1 MLNPDPG
8 AAAATATPAPALT
21 NHDTPF
27 DADRVRTRSAA
38 LAAELSGIEWITD
51 GRVERLSQDFYWF
64 SPVLKR
70 QLQHLRA
77 DAVARP
83 RTEAEVVAVV
93 GACAR
98 QGVPITVRGSGTGN
112 YGQCMPL
119 HGGVI
124 LDLSAYNQLLWARP
138 GVARA
143 QAGIRMMDLDKQ
155 TQAGVA
161 GPDGRATPWELRCV
175 PSTFRSATLGGLYG
189 GGFGGVGSINF
200 GPLAS
205 TGNVLGVRALSIEPE
220 PQAIELRAPEAL
232 LLHHVYGTNG
242 IVLELEVGL
251 APAHDWL
258 EAIVC
263 FEGADDAAGFDAALG
278 FADALAA
285 APGIVKKSVTLLA
298 APIPDLLLQAV
309 PWMKGTMT
317 PGSHAVFVLVAEFA
331 EPGFAQLVAEHGGT
345 VTLRKTAAEV
355 KASNRTL
362 VEYTWN
368 HTTLHA
374 MKVDKG
380 LTYIQSGF
388 AAGAHLAQA
397 KALRRQLG
405 DEVLVHLEFIRTKEG
420 AMTCSGLQLVRYSS
434 DDRLDAIMQ
443 AHRDAGVYI
452 ANPHV
457 WRVED
462 GKQGQVNPD
471 IVSTKLRL
479 DPAGLLN
486 PGKLKGWAQ
495 REQIMADAA
504 AGRLQLPGLA
514 TLPRF

>member
-1 MLNPDPG
+1 MSFD
-8 AAAATATPAPALT
+8 PAL
-21 NHDTPF
+21 
-27 DADRVRTRSAA
+27 VRERCAA
-38 LAAELSGIEWITD
+38 LPAALPAIEWITD
-51 GRVERLSQDFYWF
+51 QRVERLSQDFYWF

-70 QLQHLRA
+70 QLQTLRA

-83 RTEAEVVAVV
+83 KTEDEIRAVVA
-93 GACAR
+93 ACAR
-98 QGVPITVRGSGTGN
+98 ERLPITVRGSGTGN

-124 LDLSAYNQLLWARP
+124 LDLSAYNQLLWCRG

-143 QAGIRMMDLDKQ
+143 QAGIRMMEMDKQ
-155 TQAGVA
+155 TQPEGH
-161 GPDGRATPWELRCV
+161 ELRCV

-205 TGNVLGVRALSIEPE
+205 TGNVLGVRAMSIEAE
-220 PQAIELRAPEAL
+220 PKTVELRAPEAL

-242 IVLELEVGL
+242 LVLELEVAL
-251 APAHDWL
+251 APAHPWL

-263 FEGADDAAGFDAALG
+263 FDSFDAAIEFG
-278 FADALAA
+278 DALAS

-298 APIPDLLLQAV
+298 APIPDLLLAAT
-309 PWMKGTMT
+309 PLLKGTMQA
-317 PGSHAVFVLVAEFA
+317 GSHAVLVLVAECN
-331 EPGFAQLVAEHGGT
+331 EPGFVQLVDEFSGI
-345 VTLRKTAAEV
+345 VTHRKTASEV
-355 KASNRTL
+355 KASNRTI

-388 AAGAHLAQA
+388 AAGRHVQQA
-397 KALRRQLG
+397 KVLRQLLG
-405 DEVLVHLEFIRTKEG
+405 DEVLTHLEFIRTKEG
-420 AMTCSGLQLVRYSS
+420 AMNCSGLQLVRYR
-434 DDRLDAIMQ
+434 DDERLNQVMQ
-443 AHRDAGVYI
+443 THRDHGVYI

-457 WRVED
+457 YIVED
-462 GKQGQVNPD
+462 GKQGQVNPE
-471 IVSTKLRL
+471 VVATKMRF

-486 PGKLKGWAQ
+486 PGKLRGWDQ
-495 REQIMADAA
+495 REQILADMA
-504 AGRLQLPGLA
+504 AGAVSLT

>member
-1 MLNPDPG
+1 MNFDR
-8 AAAATATPAPALT
+8 ARVTA
-21 NHDTPF
+21 D
-27 DADRVRTRSAA
+27 SAA
-38 LAAELSGIEWITD
+38 LAARLSDIEWITD
-51 GRVERLSQDFYWF
+51 SRVERLSQDFYWF

-70 QLQHLRA
+70 ELEGLRA

-83 RTEAEVVAVV
+83 RTEEQVRAVVA
-93 GACAR
+93 ACA
-98 QGVPITVRGSGTGN
+98 QSHLPITVRGSGTGN

-124 LDLSAYNQLLWARP
+124 LDLSAYNQLLWTRP

-143 QAGIRMMDLDKQ
+143 QAGIRMMEMDKQ
-155 TQAGVA
+155 MAPQG
-161 GPDGRATPWELRCV
+161 WELRCV
-175 PSTFRSATLGGLYG
+175 PSTYRSATLGGLYG
-189 GGFGGVGSINF
+189 GGFGGVGSINY

-205 TGNVLGVRALSIEPE
+205 TGNVLGVRAMSIEPE
-220 PQAIELRAPEAL
+220 PRTVELRAPEAL

-242 IVLELEVGL
+242 LVLELEVAL
-251 APAHDWL
+251 APAHPWL

-263 FEGADDAAGFDAALG
+263 FESFDAALEFG
-278 FADALAA
+278 DTLAS

-298 APIPDLLLQAV
+298 APIPDLLLAAT
-309 PWMKGTMT
+309 PLLKGAMNA
-317 PGSHAVFVLVAEFA
+317 GAHAVFVLVAEFA
-331 EPGFAQLVAEHGGT
+331 EPALQQLVKDSGGQ
-345 VTLRKTAAEV
+345 VTHRKTAEEV
-355 KASNRTL
+355 RSSNRTI

-388 AAGAHLAQA
+388 QAGQHLQQA
-397 KALRRQLG
+397 RALRALLG
-405 DEVLVHLEFIRTKEG
+405 DEVPVHLEFIRTKEG

-434 DDRLDAIMQ
+434 DERLNQIMQ
-443 AHRDAGVYI
+443 IHREHGVYI

-462 GKQGQVNPD
+462 GKQGQINADV
-471 IVSTKLRL
+471 VATKMRF

-486 PGKLKGWAQ
+486 PGKLRGWEQ
-495 REQIMADAA
+495 REAVMADAA
-504 AGRLQLPGLA
+504 AGRISLS

>member
-1 MLNPDPG
+1 MNFDPQQVRAG
-8 AAAATATPAPALT
+8 AQALT
-21 NHDTPF
+21 T
-27 DADRVRTRSAA
+27 
-38 LAAELSGIEWITD
+38 ELSAIEWITD
-51 GRVERLSQDFYWF
+51 NRVERLSQDFYWF

-70 QLQHLRA
+70 QLEALRA

-83 RTEAEVVAVV
+83 NSEDQIRAVVA
-93 GACAR
+93 GCAR
-98 QGVPITVRGSGTGN
+98 RGVPITVRGSGTGN

-124 LDLSAYNQLLWARP
+124 LDLSAYNKLLWCEK
-138 GVARA
+138 GVGRA
-143 QAGIRMMDLDKQ
+143 QAGIRMMEMDRQ
-155 TQAGVA
+155 TQLIQD
-161 GPDGRATPWELRCV
+161 GPGPGLGWELRCV

-189 GGFGGVGSINF
+189 GGFGGVGSINY
-200 GPLAS
+200 GPLAA
-205 TGNVLGVRALSIEPE
+205 TGNVLGIKAMTIEPE
-220 PQAIELRAPEAL
+220 PKTVELRAPEAL

-242 IVLELEVGL
+242 LVLELEVAL
-251 APAHDWL
+251 APAFPWH

-263 FEGADDAAGFDAALG
+263 FEGFDAAIE

-285 APGIVKKSVTLLA
+285 APGLVKKSVTLLA
-298 APIPDLLLQAV
+298 APIPDLLLAAT
-309 PWMKGTMT
+309 PLLKGTMA

-331 EPGFAQLVAEHGGT
+331 HAGFEQLVKDFGGS
-345 VTLRKTAAEV
+345 VTFSKNAAET
-355 KASNRTL
+355 KASNRTI

-374 MKVDKG
+374 MKVDKS

-388 AAGAHLAQA
+388 DAGRHVQQA
-397 KALRRQLG
+397 KALRAQLG

-420 AMTCSGLQLVRYSS
+420 AMNCSGLQLVRYAS
-434 DDRLDAIMQ
+434 DERLNEIMQ
-443 AHRDAGVYI
+443 IHRDAGVYI

-457 WRVED
+457 YIVED

-471 IVSTKLRL
+471 VVATKMRF

-486 PGKLKGWAQ
+486 PGKLRGWEQ
-495 REQIMADAA
+495 RASIMADVA
-504 AGRLQLPGLA
+504 AGKVSLA

>member
-1 MLNPDPG
+1 MTQTFDPVQTQ
-8 AAAATATPAPALT
+8 A
-21 NHDTPF
+21 
-27 DADRVRTRSAA
+27 RSVA

-51 GRVERLSQDFYWF
+51 SRVERLSQDFYWF

-70 QLQHLRA
+70 QLSALRA

-83 RTEAEVVAVV
+83 KTEDEIRAVVA
-93 GACAR
+93 GCAQ
-98 QGVPITVRGSGTGN
+98 QGLPITVRGSGTGN

-124 LDLSAYNQLLWARP
+124 LDLSAYNQLLWCKP

-143 QAGIRMMDLDKQ
+143 QAGIRMMEMDKL
-155 TQAGVA
+155 TQ
-161 GPDGRATPWELRCV
+161 PDGWELRCV

-205 TGNVLGVRALSIEPE
+205 TGNVLGLRAMSIEPE
-220 PQAIELRAPEAL
+220 PKVVELRAPEAL
-232 LLHHVYGTNG
+232 LLHHVYGTSG
-242 IVLELEVGL
+242 LVLELEVAL
-251 APAHDWL
+251 APAHPWL

-263 FEGADDAAGFDAALG
+263 FDSFDAAIEFG
-278 FADALAA
+278 DALAG

-298 APIPDLLLQAV
+298 SPIPDLLLAAT
-309 PWMKGTMT
+309 PLLKGTMRS
-317 PGSHAVFVLVAEFA
+317 GGHAVLVLVAEFS
-331 EPGFAQLVAEHGGT
+331 EPGFLQLVAEFSGNGT
-345 VTLRKTAAEV
+345 YRKTAAEV
-355 KASNRTL
+355 KASNRTI

-388 AAGAHLAQA
+388 AAGQHVRQA
-397 KALRRQLG
+397 KALRALLG
-405 DEVLVHLEFIRTKEG
+405 DEVLTHLEFIRTMEG
-420 AMTCSGLQLVRYSS
+420 AMNCSGLQLVRYTT
-434 DDRLDAIMQ
+434 DERLNQIMQ
-443 AHRDAGVYI
+443 THRDAGVYI

-457 WRVED
+457 YIVED

-471 IVSTKLRL
+471 VVATKMRF

-486 PGKLKGWAQ
+486 PGKLRGWED

-504 AGRLQLPGLA
+504 AGAVSLA
-514 TLPRF
+514 TLPQF

>member
-1 MLNPDPG
+1 MNAPTFADPDFEPARVRERTAAI
-8 AAAATATPAPALT
+8 AAALPG
-21 NHDTPF
+21 
-27 DADRVRTRSAA
+27 V
-38 LAAELSGIEWITD
+38 EWITD
-51 GRVERLSQDFYWF
+51 NRVERLSQDFYWF

-70 QLQHLRA
+70 QLEGLRA

-83 RTEAEVVAVV
+83 RTEDEIRAIV

-98 QGVPITVRGSGTGN
+98 ERLPITVRGSGTGN

-124 LDLSAYNQLLWARP
+124 LDLSAYNRLLWTRP

-143 QAGIRMMDLDKQ
+143 QAGIRMIEMDRQ
-155 TQAGVA
+155 MQAAAAEPGSTLGA
-161 GPDGRATPWELRCV
+161 WELRCV

-189 GGFGGVGSINF
+189 GGFGGVGSVNF

-205 TGNVLGVRALSIEPE
+205 TGNVHGVRAMTIEPE
-220 PQAIELRAPEAL
+220 PQAVELRAPEAL

-242 IVLELEVGL
+242 LVLELEVGT
-251 APAHDWL
+251 APAHPWL

-263 FEGADDAAGFDAALG
+263 FDTYEAALEFG
-278 FADALAA
+278 SALAG
-285 APGIVKKSVTLLA
+285 APGIVKKSVTLMA
-298 APIPDLLLQAV
+298 APIPDLLMQAS
-309 PWMKGTMT
+309 PPLAGAMT
-317 PGSHAVFVLVAEFA
+317 PGAHAVFVLVAEFS
-331 EPGFAQLVAEHGGT
+331 EHGLQQMVADFGGT
-345 VTLRKTAAEV
+345 VTLRKTAEEV
-355 KASNRTL
+355 RRSNRTL

-374 MKVDKG
+374 LKVDKG

-388 AAGAHLAQA
+388 DPARHVQQA
-397 KALRRQLG
+397 KELRRKLG

-420 AMTCSGLQLVRYSS
+420 AMNCSGLQLIRYTT
-434 DDRLDAIMQ
+434 DARLNEIMQ
-443 AHRDAGVYI
+443 IHRDHGVYI

-457 WRVED
+457 YIVED

-471 IVSTKLRL
+471 IVATKMRF
-479 DPAGLLN
+479 DPLGLLN
-486 PGKLKGWAQ
+486 PGKLRGWGQ

-504 AGRLQLPGLA
+504 SGKVRLT

>member
-1 MLNPDPG
+1 MTNPFDPAQVRDRT
-8 AAAATATPAPALT
+8 AALTQALPAL
-21 NHDTPF
+21 
-27 DADRVRTRSAA
+27 
-38 LAAELSGIEWITD
+38 EWITD

-64 SPVLKR
+64 SPILKR
-70 QLQHLRA
+70 QLEGLRA

-83 RTEAEVVAVV
+83 KTEDEIRAVVA
-93 GACAR
+93 ACAQ
-98 QGVPITVRGSGTGN
+98 QGLPITVRGSGTGN

-124 LDLSAYNQLLWARP
+124 LDLSAYNQLLWQKP

-143 QAGIRMMDLDKQ
+143 QAGIRMMEMDRQ
-155 TQAGVA
+155 TQPQG
-161 GPDGRATPWELRCV
+161 WELRCV

-189 GGFGGVGSINF
+189 GGFGGVGSINH

-205 TGNVLGVRALSIEPE
+205 TGNVLGVRAMTIEPE
-220 PQAIELRAPEAL
+220 PKTVELRAPEAL

-242 IVLELEVGL
+242 LVLELEVGL
-251 APAHDWL
+251 APAHPWL

-263 FEGADDAAGFDAALG
+263 FEGFDAAIE
-278 FADALAA
+278 FADTLAA

-309 PWMKGTMT
+309 PVLAGSMMPGT
-317 PGSHAVFVLVAEFA
+317 HAVFVLVAEFC
-331 EPGFAQLVAEHGGT
+331 EQPLLQLVQEFGGT
-345 VTLRKTAAEV
+345 VGYRKTADEV
-355 KASNRTL
+355 KKSNRTI

-374 MKVDKG
+374 MKVDKA

-388 AAGAHLAQA
+388 PAGPHVEKA
-397 KALRRQLG
+397 KALRQLLG
-405 DEVLVHLEFIRTKEG
+405 DEVLVHLEFIRSKEG
-420 AMTCSGLQLVRYSS
+420 TMTCSGLQLVRYSS
-434 DDRLDAIMQ
+434 DERLNEIMQ
-443 AHRDAGVYI
+443 IHRDAGVYI

-457 WRVED
+457 YIVED
-462 GKQGQVNPD
+462 GKQGQVNAD
-471 IVSTKLRL
+471 VVATKMRF
-479 DPAGLLN
+479 DPLGLLN
-486 PGKLKGWAQ
+486 PGKLRGWAQ

-504 AGRLQLPGLA
+504 AGKVSLS

>member
-1 MLNPDPG
+1 MSVE
-8 AAAATATPAPALT
+8 
-21 NHDTPF
+21 HF
-27 DADRVRTRSAA
+27 DAAQVRAGTAAIVSA
-38 LAAELSGIEWITD
+38 LASIEWITD
-51 GRVERLSQDFYWF
+51 ARVERLSQDFYWF

-70 QLQHLRA
+70 QLEGLRA

-83 RTEAEVVAVV
+83 KSEDEIRAVV
-93 GACAR
+93 SACA
-98 QGVPITVRGSGTGN
+98 QAGLPITVRGSGTGN

-124 LDLSAYNQLLWARP
+124 LDLSAYNQLVWHRG

-143 QAGIRMMDLDKQ
+143 QSGIRMMEMDKQ
-155 TQAGVA
+155 TPQ
-161 GPDGRATPWELRCV
+161 WELRCV

-189 GGFGGVGSINF
+189 GGFGGVGSINH

-205 TGNVLGVRALSIEPE
+205 TGNVLGVKAMTIEPH
-220 PQAIELRAPEAL
+220 PLTVELRAPEAL

-242 IVLELEVGL
+242 IVLELEVAL
-251 APAHDWL
+251 APAFPWL

-263 FEGADDAAGFDAALG
+263 FEGFDAALE
-278 FADALAA
+278 FADALAS

-298 APIPDLLLQAV
+298 APIPDLLMHATPLLKQA
-309 PWMKGTMT
+309 MT
-317 PGSHAVFVLVAEFA
+317 PLSHAVVVLVAEFA
-331 EPGFAQLVAEHGGT
+331 ESALLQLVEDFGGN
-345 VTLRKTAAEV
+345 VTLRRTADEN
-355 KASNRTL
+355 KKSNRTL

-388 AAGAHLAQA
+388 RAGDHVRQA
-397 KALRRQLG
+397 KELRQLFG

-420 AMTCSGLQLVRYSS
+420 AMNCSGLQLVRYTS
-434 DDRLDAIMQ
+434 DERLNQIMQ
-443 AHRDAGVYI
+443 IHRDHGVYI

-457 WRVED
+457 YIVED

-471 IVSTKLRL
+471 VVATKLRF
-479 DPAGLLN
+479 DPRGLLN
-486 PGKLKGWAQ
+486 PGKLRGWQ
-495 REQIMADAA
+495 ERERIMADAA
-504 AGRLQLPGLA
+504 AVRVSLG
-514 TLPRF
+514 TLPSF

>member
-1 MLNPDPG
+1 M
-8 AAAATATPAPALT
+8 TS
-21 NHDTPF
+21 PF
-27 DADRVRTRSAA
+27 DAAQTAARTQAIAA
-38 LAAELSGIEWITD
+38 DLAAVEWITD
-51 GRVERLSQDFYWF
+51 GRVERPSQDFYWF

-70 QLQHLRA
+70 QLEGLRA

-83 RTEAEVVAVV
+83 KTEDEIRAVVA
-93 GACAR
+93 ACAR
-98 QGVPITVRGSGTGN
+98 QGVPITARGSGTGN

-124 LDLSAYNQLLWARP
+124 LDLSAYNQLLWCKP

-143 QAGIRMMDLDKQ
+143 QAGIRMMEMDRK
-155 TQAGVA
+155 TQAEG
-161 GPDGRATPWELRCV
+161 WELRCV

-189 GGFGGVGSINF
+189 GGFGGVGSINH

-205 TGNVLGVRALSIEPE
+205 SGNVLGVKAMSIEPE
-220 PQAIELRAPEAL
+220 PRTVELRGPEAL
-232 LLHHVYGTNG
+232 LLHHVYGTAG
-242 IVLELEVGL
+242 LVLELEVGL
-251 APAHDWL
+251 APAHPWL

-263 FEGADDAAGFDAALG
+263 FDSFDAALEFG
-278 FADALAA
+278 DALAS
-285 APGIVKKSVTLLA
+285 APGLVKKSVTLLA

-309 PWMKGTMT
+309 PVLAGTMT
-317 PGSHAVFVLVAEFA
+317 ARSHAVFVLVAEFS
-331 EPGFAQLVAEHGGT
+331 EQGFQQLVTDFGGS

-355 KASNRTL
+355 RSSNRTI

-380 LTYIQSGF
+380 LTYIQSGMQ
-388 AAGAHLAQA
+388 AGKHVQQA
-397 KALRRQLG
+397 KTMRKLLG

-420 AMTCSGLQLVRYSS
+420 AMNCSGLQLVRYRN
-434 DDRLDAIMQ
+434 DERLNEIMQ
-443 AHRDAGVYI
+443 IHRDHGVYI

-457 WRVED
+457 YIVED

-471 IVSTKLRL
+471 VVATKMRF
-479 DPAGLLN
+479 DPQGLLN
-486 PGKLKGWAQ
+486 PGKLRGWEQ

-504 AGRLQLPGLA
+504 SGRVSLA

>member
-1 MLNPDPG
+1 MSFDTQQVRQG
-8 AAAATATPAPALT
+8 TAALT
-21 NHDTPF
+21 
-27 DADRVRTRSAA
+27 
-38 LAAELSGIEWITD
+38 AELSAIEWITD
-51 GRVERLSQDFYWF
+51 SRVERLSQDFYWF

-70 QLQHLRA
+70 QLEHLRA

-83 RTEAEVVAVV
+83 KTEDEIRAVVA
-93 GACAR
+93 ACAR
-98 QGVPITVRGSGTGN
+98 RGLPITVRGSGTGN

-124 LDLSAYNQLLWARP
+124 LDLSAYNRLLWSRP

-143 QAGIRMMDLDKQ
+143 QAGIRMMEMDRALQQMRDGPAEDL
-155 TQAGVA
+155 GM
-161 GPDGRATPWELRCV
+161 GWELRCV

-189 GGFGGVGSINF
+189 GGFGGVGSINY

-205 TGNVLGVRALSIEPE
+205 TGNVLGVKAMTLEPE
-220 PQAIELRAPEAL
+220 PKTVELRAPEAL

-251 APAHDWL
+251 APAFPWL

-263 FEGADDAAGFDAALG
+263 FDGFDAAIE

-285 APGIVKKSVTLLA
+285 APGIVKKAVTLLA
-298 APIPDLLLQAV
+298 APIPDLLLAAT
-309 PWMKGTMT
+309 PLLKGAMT
-317 PGSHAVFVLVAEFA
+317 AGSHAVFTLVAEFA
-331 EPGFAQLVAEHGGT
+331 EPGLLQLVKDFGGT
-345 VTLRKTAAEV
+345 VTYRKSAAEV
-355 KASNRTL
+355 KASNRTI

-388 AAGAHLAQA
+388 DPGRHVAQA
-397 KALRRQLG
+397 KALRERLG

-420 AMTCSGLQLVRYSS
+420 AMNCSGLQLVRYST
-434 DDRLDAIMQ
+434 DERLNEVMQ
-443 AHRDAGVYI
+443 IHREHGVYI

-457 WRVED
+457 YVVED
-462 GKQGQVNPD
+462 GKQGTINPD
-471 IVSTKLRL
+471 VVATKLRF

-486 PGKLKGWAQ
+486 PGKLRGWAL
-495 REQIMADAA
+495 REQVMADAA
-504 AGRLQLPGLA
+504 AGRVSLA